1 MEVEAESGDSD
12 TSQGPLW
19 ATRKWTRGKRELSLG
34 PPEEPGLSS
43 GEDGEGTHALFSD
56 IGLLE
61 LSGMDLC
68 DRKLLGLW

>member
-1 MEVEAESGDSD
+1 MTLTPAKDHC
-12 TSQGPLW
+12 GPPENG
-19 ATRKWTRGKRELSLG
+19 REGKRELSLG

-43 GEDGEGTHALFSD
+43 GEDGEGTHALFLD